1 MSKELA
7 EKLKQVHD
15 WLADYGMEASAGIV
29 AEAIAALRSEPVAW
43 MPIETAPKG
52 RKLIVGYWNVA
63 GKWRTITAQHWLPD
77 TLESEHTES
86 GYADEGWYE
95 ASEAY
100 EEFMPVDCEPTHWMP
115 LPAAPSREDQRESN
129 SNPAPVHGQSKTGL
143 TGSHP
148 GAPTQ
153 DADELLRNGAAG
165 LRGYATLL
173 HFNGNLND
181 AKKYNAQADAI
192 DAYLSR
198 KEQ

>member
-1 MSKELA
+1 MNVGLEFGKPWKMA
-7 EKLKQVHD
+7 ACAIRAV
-15 WLADYGMEASAGIV
+15 AAG
-29 AEAIAALRSEPVAW
+29 
-43 MPIETAPKG
+43 T
-52 RKLIVGYWNVA
+52 
-63 GKWRTITAQHWLPD
+63 GKMGNQLTRHRGSQQRT
-77 TLESEHTES
+77 
-86 GYADEGWYE
+86 
-95 ASEAY
+95 
-100 EEFMPVDCEPTHWMP
+100 P